1 MNESPTPLDQQVYF
15 MLGEI
20 RSDVKS
26 LLEAQRIRDE
36 RTAKL
41 EQRVAALE
49 RAKVYFMA
57 VAATLGAVSSAL
69 WQFVTKVLL
78 A

>member
-1 MNESPTPLDQQVYF
+1 MNEPHPQLDREVYF

-36 RTAKL
+36 RYDKL
-41 EQRVAALE
+41 ERRVATLE

-57 VAATLGAVSSAL
+57 AAATLGAVTSAA